1 MTNLRLKSASR
12 IIHHR
17 YKGVKVVKVA
27 DHLPIWAGALVCIA
41 VGLVLG
47 FVLYYTWVQH
57 YLRPHLERTNPKGK
71 LDQSSK
77 AAAADTQGGHDEE
90 APAPKP
96 VAAAAAAADDD
107 SDSSGMEDDSDD
119 EGSGGGNGA
128 NGSAAV
134 EMVGIKL
141 APEASKASKVESR
154 DCILGPGGSPP
165 KPQGIAK
172 VDSGA
177 ILGNTS
183 THSIPEVPEQERES
197 APLSFVQEEDECGGP
212 ALPGSSSSRSE
223 MLGVDG
229 RALDEGTAKIHAS
242 AEVFDPQVCIIRA
255 RRALFFCPA
264 RSVSASH

>member
-1 MTNLRLKSASR
+1 
-12 IIHHR
+12 
-17 YKGVKVVKVA
+17 
-27 DHLPIWAGALVCIA
+27 
-41 VGLVLG
+41 
-47 FVLYYTWVQH
+47 VLYYTWVQH

-96 VAAAAAAADDD
+96 VAAAAAAADD

-242 AEVFDPQVCIIRA
+242 AEVFDPQVY
-255 RRALFFCPA
+255 FFLSRPFSFRLTLTLICPPP
-264 RSVSASH
+264 SASM